1 MNRARLRLGRH
12 SRIGQSYI
20 LTTVTQERRRYFDDA
35 TAAQE
40 VMDVFRRIDDDG
52 LTHSLAYVVMPD
64 HIHWLVEI
72 RAFSLDYIMQRF
84 KSSSALRIN
93 RMLGKTGPFW
103 QSSYHDHAMRS
114 EESLFAMRCT
124 SSPTRSGRTWRAAWE
139 SIRMPGADGRSMGG
153 TKQWITPKRRDSAD
167 QRSAPT
173 NTRAD
178 QRLASTHRCFPA
190 EAMAQR
196 FCANIHSHIA
206 GSA

>member
-40 VMDVFRRIDDDG
+40 VMDVLRRIDDDG

-72 RAFSLDYIMQRF
+72 RAFSLDYIMQR
-84 KSSSALRIN
+84 SN
-93 RMLGKTGPFW
+93 RAVHCGSTACW
-103 QSSYHDHAMRS
+103 VRQDHFGNRAITITPCV
-114 EESLFAMRCT
+114 LKNHCFAMRCT

-153 TKQWITPKRRDSAD
+153 AKQWITPKRRDSAD